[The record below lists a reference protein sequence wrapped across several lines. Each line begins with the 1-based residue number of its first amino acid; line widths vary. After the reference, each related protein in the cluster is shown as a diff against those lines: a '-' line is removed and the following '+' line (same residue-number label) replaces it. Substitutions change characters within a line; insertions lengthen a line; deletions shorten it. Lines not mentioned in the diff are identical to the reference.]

1 MKKNIKEQAAGA
13 AQTQSDEGFL
23 KNSLNACFKI
33 DPNTNISGKYG
44 WFKLDTDHTQPVK
57 LKDGRFAIKG
67 FKIKFTKTEGVN
79 ENIYFLADKTVVN
92 ATTGNKKL
100 WDCTEIAQTAG
111 VAQDTTNLTPDQ
123 GIKLKV
129 IQSKDKGITTTK
141 PEDMT
146 GWKSDTTS
154 IPGVTLYKQTALTN
168 MRPDQITKLDEV
180 LTEKGY
186 TREAPAYGTPDYEYA
201 KSNPKTLADV
211 LTQYDITEIG
221 ITDLTTRIY
230 RLNVTD
236 LGPKKKEDIRKEIK
250 SYKNAPRY
258 TALECKTNIENLYYN
273 SPSATKKPRKF
284 TPLTDEYAIEEAKN
298 IVMAC
303 IAQQGIDGFTV
314 ARGYDAGVFGV
325 STDDQVRQL
334 TRDKGMYGIKSMYD
348 SWRTSQRTAS
358 NEGIEKEL
366 KNIIREN
373 LISIQQNKKKVLTEE
388 SKIVKNRFKIIGEG
402 RTIKGKKDRIKL
414 SDELINEMVY
424 LSSQGFDKQ
433 VINEGF
439 WEVLSGLFPKG
450 IDSIFDTFKERGIAW
465 LLEKVGLNPDSWLG
479 SVLVTGLG
487 DVDIMDIP
495 KLFSDCNFATKVI
508 SKAMAEGTVRQL
520 QQKYASDSPLADIL
534 RNTVVEVLSDTELG
548 QKIES
553 ALGSVICPL
562 ISSIS
567 GKMKDAAASITDN
580 AVGAKEDSGI
590 LSKIGLS

>member
-186 TREAPAYGTPDYEYA
+186 TREAPAYGTPDY
-201 KSNPKTLADV
+201 
-211 LTQYDITEIG
+211 
-221 ITDLTTRIY
+221 
-230 RLNVTD
+230 
-236 LGPKKKEDIRKEIK
+236 
-250 SYKNAPRY
+250 RY
-258 TALECKTNIENLYYN
+258 Y
-273 SPSATKKPRKF
+273 
-284 TPLTDEYAIEEAKN
+284 
-298 IVMAC
+298 
-303 IAQQGIDGFTV
+303 
-314 ARGYDAGVFGV
+314 
-325 STDDQVRQL
+325 
-334 TRDKGMYGIKSMYD
+334 
-348 SWRTSQRTAS
+348 
-358 NEGIEKEL
+358 
-366 KNIIREN
+366 
-373 LISIQQNKKKVLTEE
+373 
-388 SKIVKNRFKIIGEG
+388 
-402 RTIKGKKDRIKL
+402 
-414 SDELINEMVY
+414 
-424 LSSQGFDKQ
+424 
-433 VINEGF
+433 
-439 WEVLSGLFPKG
+439 
-450 IDSIFDTFKERGIAW
+450 
-465 LLEKVGLNPDSWLG
+465 
-479 SVLVTGLG
+479 
-487 DVDIMDIP
+487 
-495 KLFSDCNFATKVI
+495 
-508 SKAMAEGTVRQL
+508 
-520 QQKYASDSPLADIL
+520 
-534 RNTVVEVLSDTELG
+534 
-548 QKIES
+548 
-553 ALGSVICPL
+553 
-562 ISSIS
+562 
-567 GKMKDAAASITDN
+567 
-580 AVGAKEDSGI
+580 
-590 LSKIGLS
+590 